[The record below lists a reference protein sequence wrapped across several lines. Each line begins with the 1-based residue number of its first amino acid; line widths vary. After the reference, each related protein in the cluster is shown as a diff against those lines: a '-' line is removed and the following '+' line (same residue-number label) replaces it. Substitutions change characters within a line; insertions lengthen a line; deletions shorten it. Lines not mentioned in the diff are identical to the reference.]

1 LTEEEGEILG
11 YLPRQ
16 VMPGCSILYSTI
28 HPVTGDQL
36 VTRVRHEAT
45 DAGYVMDG
53 ILGAIFDPPDG
64 TAALPE
70 EMPWGRVSR
79 G

>member
-1 LTEEEGEILG
+1 MGQQAAL
-11 YLPRQ
+11 
-16 VMPGCSILYSTI
+16 STI

-36 VTRVRHEAT
+36 VTRVLHEAT

-53 ILGAIFDPPDG
+53 ILGAIFDPPAG
-64 TAALPE
+64 PPISPE
-70 EMPWGRVSR
+70 EMPWARVSR

>member
-1 LTEEEGEILG
+1 MN
-11 YLPRQ
+11 YK
-16 VMPGCSILYSTI
+16 
-28 HPVTGDQL
+28 
-36 VTRVRHEAT
+36 AT

-53 ILGAIFDPPDG
+53 ILGAIFDPSDG
-64 TAALPE
+64 VSAPPE